1 LAVAGTQLHVRET
14 GDGLP
19 LLLINGIGA
28 YMKMWTA
35 LEAGLPDVRLI
46 AFDAPGS
53 GRSPSPM
60 VPLPVE
66 MLAQLTDRLLDR
78 LGYDCV
84 DVLGYSFGGLIAQFL
99 ARQAPARVRRLVL
112 VATMPGWGGVPAPSS
127 GAAQMSWLVRST
139 WRQYEWMTQRL
150 TGGGEGGLTDGL
162 PWLSPPPVFG
172 DLWHWLAMAASPGTL
187 WWLRDLPQQ
196 TLVVTGDE
204 DPLVPVANGLLLARH
219 IPRARALIAPGED
232 HFLLMRPTS
241 RAIPA
246 IRSFLT
252 AGDADRSHAWQS
264 AVVVDDQM
272 LADRLRAEGGGL
284 IDPVAWMSAI
294 IRKLVPVPRAQ

>member
-1 LAVAGTQLHVRET
+1 
-14 GDGLP
+14 
-19 LLLINGIGA
+19 
-28 YMKMWTA
+28 
-35 LEAGLPDVRLI
+35 
-46 AFDAPGS
+46 
-53 GRSPSPM
+53 M
-60 VPLPVE
+60 VPLSVE
-66 MLAQLTDRLLDR
+66 MLTQLSDRLLDR
-78 LGYDCV
+78 LGYDRV

-112 VATMPGWGGVPAPSS
+112 VATTPGWGGVPAPPS
-127 GAAQMSWLVRST
+127 GAAQMSWLVWST
-139 WRQYEWMTQRL
+139 WRQYEWTTERL
-150 TGGGEGGLTDGL
+150 IGGGEGGLTDGL

-172 DLWHWLAMAASPGTL
+172 DLWHWLAIAASPGTL

-204 DPLVPVANGLLLARH
+204 DPVMPVANGMLLARH
-219 IPRARALIAPGED
+219 IPRARTRIAPGED
-232 HFLLMRPTS
+232 HLLLMRPTS

-252 AGDADRSHAWQS
+252 AGDADRSDASQS

-294 IRKLVPVPRAQ
+294 IRKLALAPRAQ